1 MSPLV
6 TVRDV
11 TRRFGDPASG
21 VVAVRSVSFVI
32 EPGELVALVGS
43 SGSGKSTLLEM
54 LARWQRPD
62 EGTIDF
68 DGSVTAGWAGTA
80 VVPQS
85 IGLLTE
91 LTARENVRLAGGT
104 VLLPAAAADAALADM
119 GVDGLAERGA
129 ADMSLGEQQRV
140 AVARATVVRPALLI
154 ADEPTAHQDEA
165 NADRVVGVLR
175 RCAAAG
181 SGVLLATHDERL
193 LGSVDRILHL
203 ADGSLVSG

>member
-80 VVPQS
+80 IVPQS

-104 VLLPAAAADAALADM
+104 GLLPAAAADAALADM

>member
-6 TVRDV
+6 SVRDV
-11 TRRFGDPASG
+11 TRRFGDPTSG
-21 VVAVRSVSFVI
+21 VVAVRSVSFVL
-32 EPGELVALVGS
+32 EPGELVAVVGS

-62 EGTIDF
+62 EGSIDF
-68 DGSVTAGWAGTA
+68 HDSVTSGWAGTA
-80 VVPQS
+80 IVPQS

-104 VLLPAAAADAALADM
+104 VLLPVAAADAALAEL
-119 GVDGLAERGA
+119 GVDALAERGA

-165 NADRVVGVLR
+165 NADRVVDILR
-175 RCAAAG
+175 RCAAEG
-181 SGVLLATHDERL
+181 SGVVLATHDERL

-203 ADGSLVSG
+203 ADGSLVTD

>member
-6 TVRDV
+6 WVRDI
-11 TRRFGDPASG
+11 TRCFGDPATG

-32 EPGELVALVGS
+32 EPGELVAVVGS

-62 EGTIDF
+62 EGSIDF
-68 DGSVTAGWAGTA
+68 DDSLPAGWAGIA
-80 VVPQS
+80 IVPQS

-104 VLLPAAAADAALADM
+104 VLLPAAAADAAMAEM
-119 GVDGLAERGA
+119 GVDGLADRGA

-165 NADRVVGVLR
+165 NADRVVAILR
-175 RCAAAG
+175 RCAAEG
-181 SGVLLATHDERL
+181 SGVVLATHDERL
-193 LGSVDRILHL
+193 LGSVDRILRL
-203 ADGSLVSG
+203 ADGSLVAD